1 MIGTFISKIIH
12 SGKLFSNGRSIARL
26 QRVLDIFIIG
36 LIFYAFQPRA
46 AWTTEFISIPTIYIV
61 TMFTAILLPKA
72 GIYKSYRHKTLNRMF
87 QKLNSTWFSIV
98 CIVVLTTFLNKSSAN
113 YSRIAI
119 TAWAISSWMWLVTM
133 HVFSRMYLRSI
144 RKIGMNSRRIL
155 YWGEP
160 IAAHQFSNQLSKNP
174 WLGYRI
180 VAWFSPVTVGEDNQ
194 PDNLPKC
201 LGGVDKLKR
210 WFDENSVEC
219 IVFSNSPSSNKK
231 SVNQKIFNIFGNT
244 CSRVLYAPNWY
255 IESMSFGSETI
266 GNQHCIEI
274 WGAKPTYDERI
285 VKRLFDLLISL
296 IGIIIIFAVLIII
309 SICIKLTSKGPI
321 LFQQKRCGL
330 DGKIFN
336 CYKFRSMYTDAGDRS
351 TSLKQ
356 ATKNDPRVTT
366 VGRFLRR
373 WSLDELPQ
381 LLNVIQ
387 GDMSLVGPRPHALEH
402 DQIYR
407 ELITGYTQR
416 HVFKPGMTGLA
427 QVSGYRGETKD
438 VSAMEGR
445 IKADLE
451 YQKDWSLIV
460 DIEILFRTMI
470 TMAST
475 EAY

>member
-1 MIGTFISKIIH
+1 MRF
-12 SGKLFSNGRSIARL
+12 
-26 QRVLDIFIIG
+26 
-36 LIFYAFQPRA
+36 
-46 AWTTEFISIPTIYIV
+46 
-61 TMFTAILLPKA
+61 
-72 GIYKSYRHKTLNRMF
+72 
-87 QKLNSTWFSIV
+87 
-98 CIVVLTTFLNKSSAN
+98 
-113 YSRIAI
+113 
-119 TAWAISSWMWLVTM
+119 
-133 HVFSRMYLRSI
+133 
-144 RKIGMNSRRIL
+144 
-155 YWGEP
+155 
-160 IAAHQFSNQLSKNP
+160 
-174 WLGYRI
+174 
-180 VAWFSPVTVGEDNQ
+180 
-194 PDNLPKC
+194 
-201 LGGVDKLKR
+201 
-210 WFDENSVEC
+210 
-219 IVFSNSPSSNKK
+219 
-231 SVNQKIFNIFGNT
+231 
-244 CSRVLYAPNWY
+244 
-255 IESMSFGSETI
+255 ESESI

-274 WGAKPTYDERI
+274 WGAKQTYDERI
-285 VKRLFDLLISL
+285 AKRLFDLLISL
-296 IGIIIIFAVLIII
+296 IGIIVILPVLIII
-309 SICIKLTSKGPI
+309 SIAIKLTSTGPI
-321 LFQQKRCGL
+321 LFRQKRCGL

-336 CYKFRSMYTDAGDRS
+336 CYKFRSMYTDSGDRS

-460 DIEILFRTMI
+460 DIEILFRTII

-475 EAY
+475 AAY